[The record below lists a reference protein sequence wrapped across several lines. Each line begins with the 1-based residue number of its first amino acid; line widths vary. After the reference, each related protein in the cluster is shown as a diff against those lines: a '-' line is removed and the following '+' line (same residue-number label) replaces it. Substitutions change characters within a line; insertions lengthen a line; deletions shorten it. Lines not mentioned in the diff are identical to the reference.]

1 MRGSHEYMLYIPA
14 MSFAR
19 LSIADR
25 LKLGS
30 ASLVLIVSVL
40 AAQQPAGPATPL
52 IKENAA
58 AKMSEHVYVIPDG
71 NVGGVPN
78 VGIVVGS
85 KAVLVVDTGL
95 GPRNGETVLREV
107 KKLSNADIYIV
118 GTHFHSEHILGESAF
133 PASAKVI
140 RARAQQRDIEEFG
153 VQPNF
158 ATRSAANA
166 ELMKD
171 AKFRPADELFDSEK
185 TLDLGGVRVRL
196 LWYGR
201 THTNGDTL
209 IFVEGDRVLFAGD
222 VLMNRRF
229 LAFNNNSSV
238 QAWIDSID
246 KVEPLRPTRIVPAH
260 GEMGDE
266 SLIETNR
273 GYLKALQSRV
283 AELKREGKTVDQT
296 AETVTT
302 EFRARY
308 SNWTGSATAAARVA
322 YGEAK

>member
-1 MRGSHEYMLYIPA
+1 MV
-14 MSFAR
+14 
-19 LSIADR
+19 
-25 LKLGS
+25 K
-30 ASLVLIVSVL
+30 V
-40 AAQQPAGPATPL
+40 T
-52 IKENAA
+52 
-58 AKMSEHVYVIPDG
+58 EHVYVIPDG

-95 GPRNGETVLREV
+95 GLRNGQTVLREV
-107 KKLSNADIYIV
+107 QKLSNGDIYLV

-133 PASAKVI
+133 PPSAQVI
-140 RARAQQRDIEEFG
+140 RARALQQDIEEFG

-158 ATRSAANA
+158 ATRSPANA

-171 AKFRPADELFDSEK
+171 AQFRRADDLFDSER

-196 LWYGR
+196 TWVGGG

-229 LAFNNNSSV
+229 LAFNARSSLN
-238 QAWIDSID
+238 AWIDAID
-246 KVEPLRPTRIVPAH
+246 KVELLRPVRIVPSH
-260 GEMGDE
+260 GEMGDG
-266 SLIETNR
+266 SLIEMNR
-273 GYLKALQSRV
+273 SYLKALQARV
-283 AELKREGKTVDQT
+283 SELKREGKTVEQT
-296 AETVTT
+296 TETTVA

-308 SNWTGSATAAARVA
+308 SDWAGNAAAAARA
-322 YGEAK
+322 GYSEAR